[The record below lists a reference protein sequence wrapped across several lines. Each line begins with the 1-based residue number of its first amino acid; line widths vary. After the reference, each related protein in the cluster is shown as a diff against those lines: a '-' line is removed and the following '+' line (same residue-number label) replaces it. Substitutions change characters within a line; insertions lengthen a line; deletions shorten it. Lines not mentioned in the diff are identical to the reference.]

1 VGDHSTRALC
11 LASLASQLT
20 RQGSLDEALA
30 RIRECL
36 AALEELDAPREG
48 IEVLETFGEWL
59 LTSGRA
65 AEAARVLGAADA
77 NRTALSMPRLPIER
91 ESNARL
97 VERLANELGEAEAKQ
112 LRTQGAG
119 LGLAEALA
127 EASAKANGVRQA

>member
-1 VGDHSTRALC
+1 
-11 LASLASQLT
+11 
-20 RQGSLDEALA
+20 
-30 RIRECL
+30 
-36 AALEELDAPREG
+36 
-48 IEVLETFGEWL
+48 
-59 LTSGRA
+59 
-65 AEAARVLGAADA
+65 VLGAADA